1 MHFSFLFS
9 PFKSFNFWML
19 YLYKCFMWL
28 VKSEKNTQN
37 PFCVIFSLIIYLNRT
52 ICRYLYKSCISR
64 CVVTCSVNCF
74 IVKLTFFIG
83 NVHLNSRILK
93 IIGGPRFKTKIK
105 VHQSYVKN
113 MRNSQSLGL
122 GVVTNVFPS
131 QSSFSEQSIESTKN
145 SFIHSF
151 ILIPNSDHLV
161 LRCTEIIISKQIHVI
176 LYYMNTYTCTINIC
190 VRKNKLI

>member
-1 MHFSFLFS
+1 MTIPLQIIH
-9 PFKSFNFWML
+9 
-19 YLYKCFMWL
+19 
-28 VKSEKNTQN
+28 
-37 PFCVIFSLIIYLNRT
+37 ISL
-52 ICRYLYKSCISR
+52 
-64 CVVTCSVNCF
+64 VTCSVNCF

-93 IIGGPRFKTKIK
+93 IIGGFRFKTKIK

-113 MRNSQSLGL
+113 MRNSKSLGL
-122 GVVTNVFPS
+122 GVVTNVSPS

-161 LRCTEIIISKQIHVI
+161 LRCTEILISKQII
-176 LYYMNTYTCTINIC
+176 LYHINTYT
-190 VRKNKLI
+190 KLYYKHLCEKK

>member
-1 MHFSFLFS
+1 
-9 PFKSFNFWML
+9 ML
-19 YLYKCFMWL
+19 YLYKCEHT
-28 VKSEKNTQN
+28 KSVLRNFFPDNLFE
-37 PFCVIFSLIIYLNRT
+37 PNRLKGT
-52 ICRYLYKSCISR
+52 ICRYLYKSYISR

-113 MRNSQSLGL
+113 MRNSKSLGL
-122 GVVTNVFPS
+122 GVVTNVSPS

-145 SFIHSF
+145 SFVHSF

-161 LRCTEIIISKQIHVI
+161 LRCTEIIISKQII
-176 LYYMNTYTCTINIC
+176 LYHINTYT
-190 VRKNKLI
+190 KLYYKHLCEKK